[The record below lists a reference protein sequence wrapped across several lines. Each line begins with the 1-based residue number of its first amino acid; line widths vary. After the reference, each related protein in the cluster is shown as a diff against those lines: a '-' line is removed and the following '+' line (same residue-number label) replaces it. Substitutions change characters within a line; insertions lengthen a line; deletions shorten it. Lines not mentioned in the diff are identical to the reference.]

1 MTEIEIETQVKKW
14 NGNAS
19 IFDVYD
25 EIKYLSEETQAKLL
39 KKVINEYTDQ
49 ESKDQANCLADH
61 LCISHLLEDEREE

>member
-49 ESKDQANCLADH
+49 ESKDQAKQLADH
-61 LCISHLLEDEREE
+61 LCISHLLEDECEE